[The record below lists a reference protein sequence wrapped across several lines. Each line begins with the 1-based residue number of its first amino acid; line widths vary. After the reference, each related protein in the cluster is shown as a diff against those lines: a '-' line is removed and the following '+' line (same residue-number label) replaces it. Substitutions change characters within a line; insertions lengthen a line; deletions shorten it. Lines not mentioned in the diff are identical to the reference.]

1 MGGVPSQLSIF
12 NIFRRKKS
20 SSPIRKK
27 VSFDKKLIDRDAL
40 KVVQT
45 ISKAGF
51 EAYLVGG
58 CVRDLLLGHKPKDFD
73 IATNAKPEQ
82 VNKLFKRSRLIG
94 RRFRLVHVMFSARK
108 FLEVATFRSGQVK
121 TAKSGVIVRDN
132 CYGNIEEDVVRR
144 DFRINAL
151 YYDVRSEEV
160 IDYIGGLEDID
171 AGQIHIIGEP
181 LVRFEED
188 PVRMIRAVRFQTKL
202 DFELSDEIK
211 KAIHKQAPLLS
222 NISPARLYEE
232 CIKLFHNEYGFKV
245 YERLEKYDLLRHLF
259 KQTRKNDFIKIALNN
274 TSNRIKRNKPV
285 TPAFLFAVF
294 LWQAQNE
301 RYQIIKQK
309 QKSVYLSMSQASE
322 EVIINQIKQVSLPRW
337 LTARIKET
345 WMMQNRLERM
355 QPKKMD
361 DILSS
366 KGFRMAYDFLVLRS
380 QSINPEL
387 KSVADFWTKAQ
398 VDYKPLDTQSEYRKK
413 PTK

>member
-1 MGGVPSQLSIF
+1 LSIF
-12 NIFRRKKS
+12 NIFRKKKTTNIVRQ
-20 SSPIRKK
+20 P
-27 VSFDKKLIDRDAL
+27 VDFDQRLLDRDAI

-45 ISKAGF
+45 IAKAGF
-51 EAYLVGG
+51 EVYLVGG
-58 CVRDLLLGHKPKDFD
+58 CVRDLLLGLKPKDFD

-82 VNKLFKRSRLIG
+82 VHKLFKRSRLIG

-108 FLEVATFRSGQVK
+108 YLEVATFRSGQVK
-121 TAKSGVIVRDN
+121 TAKTGVIVRDN
-132 CYGNIEEDVVRR
+132 CYGKVEEDVVRR
-144 DFRINAL
+144 DFRVNAL
-151 YYDVRSEEV
+151 YYDIHTKEV
-160 IDYIGGLEDID
+160 IDHIGGLQDIES
-171 AGQIHIIGEP
+171 QTIHIIGKP
-181 LVRFEED
+181 MLRFEED

-202 DFELSDEIK
+202 DFQLSDEIK
-211 KAIHKQAPLLS
+211 EAIHKQASLLS

-232 CIKLFHNEYGFKV
+232 CIKLFHNEYGYKV
-245 YERLEKYDLLRHLF
+245 FERLEKYDLLRHLF
-259 KQTRKNDFIKIALNN
+259 KQTHKNEFIKIALNN

-301 RYQIIKQK
+301 RFQIIKKK
-309 QKSVYLSMSQASE
+309 QKSTYLAMSQASE

-337 LTARIKET
+337 LTARIKDT

-355 QPKKMD
+355 QPKKVE

-398 VDYKPLDTQSEYRKK
+398 K
-413 PTK
+413 

>member
-1 MGGVPSQLSIF
+1 MF
-12 NIFRRKKS
+12 NIFRKKKQTNI
-20 SSPIRKK
+20 IRQA
-27 VSFDKKLIDRDAL
+27 VDFDQRLLDRDAI

-51 EAYLVGG
+51 EVYLVGG
-58 CVRDLLLGHKPKDFD
+58 CVRDLLLGLKPKDFD

-82 VNKLFKRSRLIG
+82 VHKLFKRSRLIG

-132 CYGNIEEDVVRR
+132 CYGKVEEDVVRR
-144 DFRINAL
+144 DFRVNAL
-151 YYDVRSEEV
+151 YYDINTKEV
-160 IDYIGGLEDID
+160 IDYIGGLQDIND
-171 AGQIHIIGEP
+171 QTIHIIGEP

-202 DFELSDEIK
+202 DFQLSDEIK
-211 KAIHKQAPLLS
+211 QAIHQQASLLS

-232 CIKLFHNEYGFKV
+232 CIKLFHNEYGFQV
-245 YERLEKYDLLRHLF
+245 FERLEKYDLLKHLF
-259 KQTRKNDFIKIALNN
+259 KQTRKNEFIKIALNN
-274 TSNRIKRNKPV
+274 TSSRIKRNKPV

-301 RYQIIKQK
+301 RFQLIKQK
-309 QKSVYLSMSQASE
+309 QKSTYLAMSQASE
-322 EVIINQIKQVSLPRW
+322 EVIISQIKQVSLPRW
-337 LTARIKET
+337 LTARIKDT
-345 WMMQNRLERM
+345 WMMQNRLEKM
-355 QPKKMD
+355 QPKKVE
-361 DILSS
+361 DILAS

-398 VDYKPLDTQSEYRKK
+398 K
-413 PTK
+413 

>member
-1 MGGVPSQLSIF
+1 
-12 NIFRRKKS
+12 
-20 SSPIRKK
+20 
-27 VSFDKKLIDRDAL
+27 
-40 KVVQT
+40 
-45 ISKAGF
+45 
-51 EAYLVGG
+51 
-58 CVRDLLLGHKPKDFD
+58 VRDLLLGLKPKDFD

-82 VNKLFKRSRLIG
+82 VHKLFKRSRLIG

-108 FLEVATFRSGQVK
+108 YLEVATFRSGQVK
-121 TAKSGVIVRDN
+121 TAKTGVIVRDN
-132 CYGNIEEDVVRR
+132 CYGKVEEDVVRR
-144 DFRINAL
+144 DFRVNAL
-151 YYDVRSEEV
+151 YYDIHTKEV
-160 IDYIGGLEDID
+160 IDHIGGLQDIES
-171 AGQIHIIGEP
+171 QTIHIIGKP
-181 LVRFEED
+181 MLRFEED

-202 DFELSDEIK
+202 DFQLSDEIK
-211 KAIHKQAPLLS
+211 EAIHKQASLLS

-232 CIKLFHNEYGFKV
+232 CIKLFHNEYGYKV
-245 YERLEKYDLLRHLF
+245 FERLEKYDLLRHLF
-259 KQTRKNDFIKIALNN
+259 KQTHKNEFIKIALNN

-301 RYQIIKQK
+301 RFQIIKKK
-309 QKSVYLSMSQASE
+309 QKSTYLAMSQASE

-337 LTARIKET
+337 LTARIKDT

-355 QPKKMD
+355 QPKKVE

-398 VDYKPLDTQSEYRKK
+398 K
-413 PTK
+413 

>member
-1 MGGVPSQLSIF
+1 MGGVQSRLSIF
-12 NIFRRKKS
+12 NIFRRKKNS
-20 SSPIRKK
+20 KPVRKR
-27 VSFDKKLIDRDAL
+27 VNFNKKLLDRDAV

-51 EAYLVGG
+51 EVYLVGG
-58 CVRDLLLGHKPKDFD
+58 CVRDLLLGLKPKDFD

-108 FLEVATFRSGQVK
+108 YLEVATFRSGQVK

-132 CYGNIEEDVVRR
+132 CYGKIEEDVVRR
-144 DFRINAL
+144 DFRVNAL
-151 YYDVRSEEV
+151 YYDINTEEV
-160 IDYIGGLEDID
+160 IDYIGGLTDIESH
-171 AGQIHIIGEP
+171 QIHIIGDP
-181 LVRFEED
+181 MVRFEED
-188 PVRMIRAVRFQTKL
+188 PVRMIRALRFQTKL

-211 KAIHKQAPLLS
+211 TAIHQQASLLS

-245 YERLEKYDLLRHLF
+245 FERLEKYDLLKHLF

-301 RYQIIKQK
+301 RYQIIKK
-309 QKSVYLSMSQASE
+309 KEKSVYLAMSQASE

-337 LTARIKET
+337 LTARIKDT
-345 WMMQNRLERM
+345 WMMQNRLEKM
-355 QPKKMD
+355 QPKKIED
-361 DILSS
+361 LLSN

-387 KSVADFWTKAQ
+387 KSVAEFWTKAQ
-398 VDYKPLDTQSEYRKK
+398 SEHGSLDSHTPHKKNRKR
-413 PTK
+413 

>member
-12 NIFRRKKS
+12 NIFRKS
-20 SSPIRKK
+20 TKLKAIRKS
-27 VSFDKKLIDRDAL
+27 VSFNQKLIDRDAL

-45 ISKAGF
+45 IAKAGF
-51 EAYLVGG
+51 EVYLVGG
-58 CVRDLLLGHKPKDFD
+58 CVRDLLLGLKPKDFD

-108 FLEVATFRSGQVK
+108 YLEVATFRSGQVK

-132 CYGNIEEDVVRR
+132 CYGKIEEDVVRR

-151 YYDVRSEEV
+151 YYDVNTKEV

-171 AGQIHIIGEP
+171 SGQIHVIGDP
-181 LVRFEED
+181 MVRFEQD

-211 KAIHKQAPLLS
+211 TAMHQQAPLLA

-232 CIKLFHNEYGFKV
+232 CIKLFHNEYGFEV
-245 YERLEKYDLLRHLF
+245 YQRLEKYDLLKHLF
-259 KQTRKNDFIKIALNN
+259 KQTHKNAFIKIALNN

-301 RYQIIKQK
+301 RFALIKKQ
-309 QKSVYLSMSQASE
+309 QKSVYLAMSQASE
-322 EVIINQIKQVSLPRW
+322 EVIINQIKQVSMPRW
-337 LTARIKET
+337 LTARIKDT
-345 WMMQNRLERM
+345 WMMQNNLERM
-355 QPKKMD
+355 QPKKVE

-366 KGFRMAYDFLVLRS
+366 RGFRMAYDFLVLRA

-398 VDYKPLDTQSEYRKK
+398 VDNNSQNTQTVHKK
-413 PTK
+413 NTDK